1 MKKSIL
7 VCLFIVF
14 SILLFSCEQEEKGI
28 DIFYRPLVESKYNVT
43 IEKVYYTVRINPYSD
58 EEGQFKYLPSQMAA
72 SFRDI
77 YFETA
82 CVEPNWMN
90 VTYVKTDQ
98 GDKLVYHILQV
109 KKDSD
114 PNLAV
119 VMIDYPFAYTFDEMM
134 TFVQNI
140 DLDLDFA
147 IDESYV
153 SFSAQSFYGLPTN
166 YCNGSLVIEPITTSL
181 IDLTSINP
189 DEFIWV
195 LNYGESID
203 STSNHDDYHTLWLTI
218 KPQIIRLWYS
228 DSQVFITYKDQDDPE
243 QYIYPYQR
251 LVESFVS

>member
-1 MKKSIL
+1 MKKMIL
-7 VCLFIVF
+7 LCMLIVF
-14 SILLFSCEQEEKGI
+14 SMMLFSCKEKEKGI

-43 IEKVYYTVRINPYSD
+43 IEKVYYTVRINPYSG
-58 EEGQFKYLPSQMAA
+58 EAGQFKYLPSQMAIA
-72 SFRDI
+72 FRDI

-82 CVEPNWMN
+82 CVEPNWIH
-90 VTYVKTDQ
+90 VTYIKTDQ

-109 KKDSD
+109 KKGAD

-119 VMIDYPFAYTFDEMM
+119 VMIDYPFAYTFDEMI

-140 DLDLDFA
+140 NLNLDFE

-153 SFSAQSFYGLPTN
+153 SFYAQSFYGLQTN
-166 YCNGSLVIEPITTSL
+166 YCSGSFVIEPITNSL

-195 LNYGESID
+195 LNYGESQE
-203 STSNHDDYHTLWLTI
+203 STSNHETNHTLWFTLSQ
-218 KPQIIRLWYS
+218 KIIRIWYS
-228 DSQVFITYKDQDDPE
+228 DNQIFITYKDQEQPE

-251 LVESFVS
+251 LVDSIV